1 MKHMKL
7 FTILLCTMFIVQLSA
22 QDERY
27 VYGPVTGVSL
37 DDMLAIAAQT
47 FENNEV
53 STDNFNY
60 SQGTI
65 ESTHYNFT
73 ILVTPYRCNILVKN
87 TDKGVYLSFIDLQMK
102 GSNGLYTDVA
112 SVLGKKTDK
121 LMAAIGK
128 EFEKIANDPAA
139 VKEAK
144 TKFYND
150 PRTHYLFF
158 KKATELAADRW
169 YENFMK
175 DKTFSWDLK
184 FSDIKKNESSKY
196 EDYKYI
202 LTARYYTGSSLVGMG
217 GLYIKLYT
225 NDDSQAMAEKDSKVK
240 VEGKC
245 VGFKEYMGYFYI
257 DFIEAAAN

>member
-1 MKHMKL
+1 MKI
-7 FTILLCTMFIVQLSA
+7 FTILLSMMLVEQSFA

-27 VYGPVTGVSL
+27 VYGPVSGVNL
-37 DDMLAIAAQT
+37 DDMLAIAAKT
-47 FENNEV
+47 FEKNEV

-60 SQGTI
+60 SQGMI
-65 ESTHYNFT
+65 ESTHYNFN
-73 ILVTPYRCNILVKN
+73 ILITPYRCNILVKN
-87 TDKGVYLSFIDLQMK
+87 TDNGVYISFINLQMK

-121 LMAAIGK
+121 LIAAIGK
-128 EFEKIANDPAA
+128 DFEKIANDPAA
-139 VKEAK
+139 VEEAK
-144 TKFYND
+144 TEFYND

-169 YENFMK
+169 YEMFMK

-196 EDYKYI
+196 GDYKYI
-202 LTARYYTGSSLVGMG
+202 VTARYYTGSSLVGMG

-225 NDDSQAMAEKDSKVK
+225 NDDSEAMTEKNTKIK
-240 VEGKC
+240 IEGKC
-245 VGFKEYMGYFYI
+245 VGFKEYMGYYYI
-257 DFIEAAAN
+257 DFIEAGAN